1 MNGARS
7 EEVHAPQ
14 SLANRY
20 APRQP
25 GGFGVAIG
33 QRGIAD
39 LLIIEADAIA
49 LLPTGSATARDV
61 WFLRRMVNHARTM
74 ALAGI
79 GPEVLPACDA
89 AQPSIQK
96 IEHRATGFYL
106 ADVGALAELHRWHQV
121 QREESTT
128 ADYLRAVHAAARRD
142 TLGACPR

>member
-1 MNGARS
+1 MERAVKKSTRRKVWRTEMHPVN
-7 EEVHAPQ
+7 
-14 SLANRY
+14 LAVL
-20 APRQP
+20 ALPSAKE
-25 GGFGVAIG
+25 GLL
-33 QRGIAD
+33 D

-49 LLPTGSATARDV
+49 LLPTGKATARDV
-61 WFLRRMVNHARTM
+61 WFLTRMVNHARTM

-89 AQPSIQK
+89 ALPSIQK

-121 QREESTT
+121 QREEGTT